1 MGRLERWWQ
10 SSTQE
15 QRRAIVLG
23 LSAIAVIFVIFVAL
37 AVWYDP
43 TYWVGVYLSPVPLA
57 FVAFLALYERWRK
70 FLARW
75 RKRSDGGAPC
85 G

>member
-1 MGRLERWWQ
+1 MGRLARWWQ
-10 SSTQE
+10 SHTQG
-15 QRRAIVLG
+15 QRRSVVLG
-23 LSAIAVIFVIFVAL
+23 LGLIATIFAIFIAL

-43 TYWVGVYLSPVPLA
+43 TYWAGVYLSPVPFA
-57 FVAFLALYERWRK
+57 IVAFLVLY
-70 FLARW
+70 ARW